1 MSETQKIMTPSG
13 QIMSDAKTTETTPER
28 LRMLLIHDLAGQIIE
43 MVSKPDHQ
51 SAIADAGSLI
61 RKAVTLF
68 DGPLSGEPALNGFIA
83 DIGRS
88 LAYAQTRKW
97 PMQMML
103 SVSSIRSLL
112 VAALNGETAP

>member
-1 MSETQKIMTPSG
+1 
-13 QIMSDAKTTETTPER
+13 MSDNNTTETTPER

-43 MVSKPDHQ
+43 MVSEPGHQ

-61 RKAVTLF
+61 RKAATLF
-68 DGPLSGEPALNGFIA
+68 DGPLSGAPALSGFIA

-97 PMQMML
+97 PKQMTL

-112 VAALNGETAP
+112 VAVLNGETVP

>member
-1 MSETQKIMTPSG
+1 MTE
-13 QIMSDAKTTETTPER
+13 AKTTETTPEQ

-43 MVSKPDHQ
+43 MVSTPDHQ
-51 SAIADAGSLI
+51 SAIADAGYLI

-88 LAYAQTRKW
+88 LAYAQARKW
-97 PMQMML
+97 PKQMTL

-112 VAALNGETAP
+112 VAVLNGETVP